1 MMLAQLHPML
11 HFIVQEARIPNW
23 SAHAAP
29 QQDARGVQ
37 IRELGGPQRVRD
49 AAIYVLNLGPLPH
62 AVLSTSVL
70 AEVRAH
76 FSVLA
81 ANSRATLILA
91 AGLLLPKPGTADAK
105 VEASVRL
112 QDLSLL
118 QLANDRLM
126 EEDELVELVHSV
138 KDGVG
143 RLVVVN
149 RLHLPHT
156 TTVALGVKYQAT
168 GHGVI
173 SLLDQPA

>member
-1 MMLAQLHPML
+1 
-11 HFIVQEARIPNW
+11 
-23 SAHAAP
+23 
-29 QQDARGVQ
+29 
-37 IRELGGPQRVRD
+37 
-49 AAIYVLNLGPLPH
+49 
-62 AVLSTSVL
+62 
-70 AEVRAH
+70 VRAH

-81 ANSRATLILA
+81 ANSRATLILT
-91 AGLLLPKPGTADAK
+91 AGLLLPKPGTVDAK

-143 RLVVVN
+143 RLVVVK